1 MQLLA
6 AASSGERFKTAT
18 KVYIADV
25 KEFYL
30 LYNALRALNLVD
42 VHFPTPR
49 SQQGCSPC
57 VVAAVVVAAATC
69 ACEAREGVPGK
80 PAQLPL
86 KPAVSN
92 VPAMKRWLLKRY
104 SALAFNKCT
113 YQPLP
118 EMRGPPVE
126 IHLTKNPIP
135 QRVSTPATVSLH
147 WQEQVKANLDKDKAM
162 GVIERV
168 EEPSEWCQ

>member
-30 LYNALRALNLVD
+30 SYNALRALNLVD

-69 ACEAREGVPGK
+69 ACEAREGAPGK
-80 PAQLPL
+80 PTQLPF
-86 KPAVSN
+86 KPAALN
-92 VPAMKRWLLKRY
+92 VPAMKRWLLKHY
-104 SALAFNKCT
+104 SASAFNKCT
-113 YQPLP
+113 HQPLP
-118 EMRGPPVE
+118 EMKGPPVE
-126 IHLTKNPIP
+126 IHLTENLIP
-135 QRVSTPATVSLH
+135 RRVSTLATVSLH
-147 WQEQVKANLDKDKAM
+147 YAGQDTLFLPQ
-162 GVIERV
+162 G
-168 EEPSEWCQ
+168 

>member
-1 MQLLA
+1 MHVTGSVNVQLLA
-6 AASSGERFKTAT
+6 AASSGERFTTAT

-30 LYNALRALNLVD
+30 SYNALRALNLVD

-92 VPAMKRWLLKRY
+92 VPAMKRWLLKTLLSVSVQQVHSPAPSRNEGTACGNSPDREPD
-104 SALAFNKCT
+104 SA
-113 YQPLP
+113 
-118 EMRGPPVE
+118 
-126 IHLTKNPIP
+126 
-135 QRVSTPATVSLH
+135 
-147 WQEQVKANLDKDKAM
+147 
-162 GVIERV
+162 
-168 EEPSEWCQ
+168 